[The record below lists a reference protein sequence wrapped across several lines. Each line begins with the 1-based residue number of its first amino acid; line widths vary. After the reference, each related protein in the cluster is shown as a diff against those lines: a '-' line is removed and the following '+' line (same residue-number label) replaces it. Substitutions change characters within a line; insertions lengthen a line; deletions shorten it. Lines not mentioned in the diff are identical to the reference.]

1 MPFYSL
7 TSGGALVEAAT
18 FAALPA
24 TGAASTLY
32 VVTGTNTLYRWS
44 GSAYV
49 EVSAS
54 PAEVVEAANLA
65 AFPGTGAAGK
75 IYVALDTGKAYRWGG
90 SSYVEISASDWATI
104 TGKPSTFAPSAHA
117 SSHATGGTDAIA
129 PASIGAAASSHA
141 HGNITADGKVGSTSG
156 FVVVT
161 GASGAVTS
169 VAKVTQSQVESSLGG
184 NNVSD
189 DISYLNTNKAATTH
203 DHGNIT
209 NEGAVNG
216 ELIFTGD
223 DASTGSINGGAFYL
237 STLVFSDV
245 TSQTSAFTSAL
256 KTKLN
261 GIASGATANATDAQL
276 RDRSTHTGTQ
286 AASTISGLAASATTD
301 TTNASNINAG
311 TLAAARIGTHA
322 TSHNPGGAD
331 AVTLVESFLF
341 TRSSK
346 PASASGSA
354 GSYTW
359 SVPAAAKFI
368 TIDVTGGGGGGGSG
382 RRGAAGTVRG
392 GGGGGGSGGRTVYQF
407 AVSELSSLGLTVSV
421 GAAGAGAA
429 AVSANDTNGN
439 NGGAGGASQV
449 QITATSDILAYGFN
463 GTGGSGG
470 TTSGGGGGSAAWVST
485 YTGIGGGTGGGST
498 PAGGTPGFGVQG
510 PQGGGG
516 GGGISAADSA
526 GAGGAGYGR
535 EVTRNLNANPAGGA
549 AGGGAGVAGVNAP
562 AGGSGGGGSGGGAS
576 ITTAGG
582 SGGNGGAYGGGGG
595 GGGAS
600 LNGFS
605 SGAGGNGGEGV
616 VKIILWY

>member
-7 TSGGALVEAAT
+7 TSGGSLVEAAT

-54 PAEVVEAANLA
+54 PAEVIEAANLA

-90 SSYVEISASDWATI
+90 SSYVEISGSDWATI

-117 SSHATGGTDAIA
+117 SSHATGGADAIT
-129 PASIGAAASSHA
+129 PASIGAAASSHTHNVSQIYTA
-141 HGNITADGKVGSTSG
+141 GN
-156 FVVVT
+156 
-161 GASGAVTS
+161 ASLDELETFIDQCAFGGY
-169 VAKVTQSQVESSLGG
+169 SSALVNVLGG
-184 NNVSD
+184 VANDDSRLSD
-189 DISYLNTNKAATTH
+189 PRPPNPH
-203 DHGNIT
+203 
-209 NEGAVNG
+209 
-216 ELIFTGD
+216 
-223 DASTGSINGGAFYL
+223 
-237 STLVFSDV
+237 
-245 TSQTSAFTSAL
+245 
-256 KTKLN
+256 
-261 GIASGATANATDAQL
+261 GATH
-276 RDRSTHTGTQ
+276 S
-286 AASTISGLAASATTD
+286 
-301 TTNASNINAG
+301 
-311 TLAAARIGTHA
+311 
-322 TSHNPGGAD
+322 PGGAD
-331 AVTLVESFLF
+331 PVTLVESFLF

-359 SVPAAAKFI
+359 SVPATAKFI
-368 TIDVTGGGGGGGSG
+368 TLDVTGGGGGGGSG

-407 AVSELSSLGLTVSV
+407 PVSELSTLGLTVSV
-421 GAAGAGAA
+421 GAGGAGGA

-439 NGGAGGASQV
+439 AGGAGGPSQV
-449 QITATSDILAYGFN
+449 QITATSDILAYGFH
-463 GTGGSGG
+463 GTGGGAG
-470 TTSGGGGGSAAWVST
+470 TTSGGGGGSASWVST
-485 YTGIGGGTGGGST
+485 FTGISGGTGGGST

-510 PQGGGG
+510 AQGGAG
-516 GGGISAADSA
+516 GGGISAADTA

-535 EVTRNLNANPAGGA
+535 EVSRNLNANPAGGA
-549 AGGGAGVAGVNAP
+549 AGGGAGGAGVNAP

-576 ITTAGG
+576 TTTAGG

-595 GGGAS
+595 GGGAA
-600 LNGFS
+600 LNGFA

-616 VKIILWY
+616 IRIIVWY